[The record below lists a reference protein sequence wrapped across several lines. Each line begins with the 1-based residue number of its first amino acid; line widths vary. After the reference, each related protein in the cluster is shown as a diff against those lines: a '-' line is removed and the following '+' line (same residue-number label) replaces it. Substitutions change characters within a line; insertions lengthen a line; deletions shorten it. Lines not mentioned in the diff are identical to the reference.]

1 MCHPAS
7 GLAAQRLALAG
18 LITLHGLVDDIGAAT
33 AADHAAIFMAR
44 LEGAD
49 RIFNL
54 HGPVP
59 VPEQNKSGKCRP
71 KRRGP

>member
-1 MCHPAS
+1 
-7 GLAAQRLALAG
+7 
-18 LITLHGLVDDIGAAT
+18 
-33 AADHAAIFMAR
+33 MAR